1 MLQNEGKDR
10 ISALSNTLLS
20 IILSFMQTKE
30 TVRTC
35 VLSKRWKYV
44 WTKVPVFDFAPLD
57 YAPSKS
63 SFISFV
69 YKALAFNHAP
79 ELKIFR
85 LSSVDIFEDFH
96 VQSWIWSIMR
106 RGVVEVELCSF
117 GIETKIAEGIF
128 SSEKLRVLK
137 LSGKFIFSVLN
148 FKLPNLKILH
158 LSGVILKDSLYDI
171 NSVFPLLGELVLYNW
186 SGIKILN
193 IHSCS
198 LRMLKIRNFVLHTG
212 KVQDIVIEAPNLEYL
227 FLSDNVSVYDIRGAR
242 SLIEAKINVCKQS
255 CAMRELLHQISG
267 LRSLRLSIV
276 TIHVSRSILFNL
288 MMTFQSRNFS

>member
-1 MLQNEGKDR
+1 MKGK
-10 ISALSNTLLS
+10 IGLVLYQTHFFPLSYLLCK
-20 IILSFMQTKE
+20 Q
-30 TVRTC
+30 
-35 VLSKRWKYV
+35 KRLLEPE
-44 WTKVPVFDFAPLD
+44 VPVFDFDPLD
-57 YAPSKS
+57 APSKS

-69 YKALAFNHAP
+69 YKALALNHAP

-85 LSSVDIFEDFH
+85 LRSVDIFEDFH

-106 RGVVEVELCSF
+106 RGVVEVELCS
-117 GIETKIAEGIF
+117 IDRETKIAEGIF

-148 FKLPNLKILH
+148 FKLPNLEILH